1 MNTSHWIAALAAL
14 GLTGL
19 ALTGAAAPQPD
30 WRPLDPDQTLVIET
44 SKGRIVVEMT
54 PALAPKAVERV
65 KRLAREGVY
74 DGLLFHRVIEGFV
87 DQTGNP
93 NNHDGG
99 TSAYPDLPGEFS
111 ARLPAQTPLSVVI
124 SRSDGIEGFVGS
136 VPVAGV
142 SVAEQGLGTDHRPR
156 VWGAYCDGVAG
167 MGRQAGID
175 TANSEIFFMR
185 APARRLDHDYAVWG
199 RVVQG
204 LDVVRAIKVGEPPAE
219 PDRMTH
225 VRVAADMPAGERP
238 TLEVENV
245 QGRAFR
251 EKANHIKAKLGSR
264 FTICDLHIGVRQP

>member
-1 MNTSHWIAALAAL
+1 MRAATLAIAFAAIM
-14 GLTGL
+14 TM
-19 ALTGAAAPQPD
+19 GAAKTAHD
-30 WRPLDPDQTLVIET
+30 WLPLDPQDTLVIDT
-44 SKGRIVVEMT
+44 SKGRIVVAMA

-65 KRLAREGVY
+65 KRLAHERVY

-99 TSAYPDLPGEFS
+99 TSAYPDLPAEFS
-111 ARLPAQTPLSVVI
+111 VRLPADAPLSVVV
-124 SRSDGIEGFVGS
+124 SRSDAIEGFIGPI
-136 VPVAGV
+136 PVAGV
-142 SVAEQGLGTDHRPR
+142 SMKEQGLGSDHRPR

-204 LDVVRAIKVGEPPAE
+204 LDVVRAIKVGEPPAD
-219 PDRMTH
+219 PDRMTR
-225 VRVAADMPAGERP
+225 VRLAADLPAAERP
-238 TLEVENV
+238 TLLVANPE
-245 QGRAFR
+245 GPAFR
-251 EKANHIKAKLGSR
+251 ARAAALKATLGAR
-264 FTICDLHIGVRQP
+264 FSVCDLANVVRQP